1 MGLTTIGLISDMA
14 QEFQSRIIELT
25 DCALSGSITADALI
39 RLVNDIENQ
48 SPPKEIIHLFLELAH
63 LPSVAKIITV
73 AGLTDAWLKQICNFI
88 SESQYHV
95 GSLLKQRAD
104 RYSDKTAFKMISGE
118 NVNERTYDQVW
129 FDIIQVG
136 KSIISFEQPEKVPV
150 IGLLTYNQY
159 RGALIDLAC
168 LSFGIRVIPIPL
180 NSTSDHL
187 NFILKQAEISHL
199 FIGGKTGIQLWNDV
213 QADHDIQVIALD
225 ASETLRG
232 QISDWESFLD
242 RGQDFHLQERL
253 DLVPMDW
260 SVSIMYTSGTTA
272 NPKGIIFNQVNIVSK
287 RFARALALPEI
298 GSQDTFLAYLPLFHT
313 FGRYFELLGSLY
325 WGATYVFA
333 ESPAFNSLLK
343 DF

>member
-1 MGLTTIGLISDMA
+1 MA

-25 DCALSGSITADALI
+25 DSALSGSITADALI

-63 LPSVAKIITV
+63 FPSVAKIITV

-104 RYSDKTAFKMISGE
+104 RYSDKTAFKIISGE

-199 FIGGKTGIQLWNDV
+199 FIGGKTGTQLWNDV
-213 QADHDIQVIALD
+213 
-225 ASETLRG
+225 
-232 QISDWESFLD
+232 
-242 RGQDFHLQERL
+242 
-253 DLVPMDW
+253 
-260 SVSIMYTSGTTA
+260 
-272 NPKGIIFNQVNIVSK
+272 
-287 RFARALALPEI
+287 
-298 GSQDTFLAYLPLFHT
+298 
-313 FGRYFELLGSLY
+313 
-325 WGATYVFA
+325 
-333 ESPAFNSLLK
+333 
-343 DF
+343 